1 MLIMVVRMKV
11 MMMVSIKMCHT
22 CVNGGVSGC
31 MNGCVVDGLC
41 DDVHDSVCNVVG
53 DDL

>member
-1 MLIMVVRMKV
+1 

-22 CVNGGVSGC
+22 CVSGGVDGDVSDC
-31 MNGCVVDGLC
+31 MHCCVVDGLC